1 MSSKQRVF
9 SHEKMNHY
17 SDYLKIKQGERLL
30 PSSSKNP
37 QEVLCRFSSYQDFL
51 NSTKAYYQHKNNQS
65 CSFYPL
71 RNMYQNNTS
80 FITYEKINKQPNL
93 CESMSENLY
102 PYGTY
107 ISSTVAPIYF
117 PNNIHLYKWCPKKTS
132 LCDLNYYI
140 DSSLLNKSNQH

>member
-1 MSSKQRVF
+1 MSSKHRVF
-9 SHEKMNHY
+9 SHEKNNYY

-30 PSSSKNP
+30 PSSSKTP
-37 QEVLCRFSSYQDFL
+37 QEVLSRFSSYQEFL

-71 RNMYQNNTS
+71 RNIYQTNTS
-80 FITYEKINKQPNL
+80 FISYEKITKQLNS
-93 CESMSENLY
+93 CDSSAENLY

-107 ISSTVAPIYF
+107 VSNSCAPLYF
-117 PNNIHLYKWCPKKTS
+117 PNNIPLYKWCPKKTA

-140 DSSLLNKSNQH
+140 DPNLLKK